1 MKQQKKKK
9 GRSVQD
15 LLGIKTFTKY
25 GLSTNKGELLFYLV
39 SPTNISVLSHTNIE
53 IKIRHLMM
61 VLSALPDIEIVCTDS
76 SECFDDNKAYL
87 TERLEVEEN
96 AKVRKLIKKDIE
108 FLDTVQVEM
117 ATARQFFFV
126 ARIKGQKDKQV
137 FETANRIESKIAGE
151 GFEVHRLKKPEIKR
165 ILALYFDASM
175 RVRPCPTL
183 TANSFTRERMM
194 RMRNKPV
201 LIFFCLLLSAAAVL
215 SGAKIYSELKER
227 QKEKKDFASVAEI
240 AKLPITEAPAESV
253 TDTETE
259 PSAEPTEQSVAEHN
273 IQALIAENAD
283 CIGWLSIDGTSIS
296 YPVMYTPSE
305 PQKYLR
311 RSFYGQY
318 SQSGVPFLDGR
329 CSTVGGNLIIYGHN
343 MKNGTMF
350 SDLKKYLNTDFLN
363 AHRTV
368 RLETAG
374 GVFLFTV
381 TEVLK
386 TNTADPWYDRIS
398 CEGGRRLLLSTCYG
412 SGKDGRLLII
422 AEE

>member
-9 GRSVQD
+9 GRSVQE
-15 LLGIKTFTKY
+15 LMGIKTFTKY

-87 TERLEVEEN
+87 TERLKTEEN
-96 AKVRKLIKKDIE
+96 GRVKKLIKKDID
-108 FLDTVQVEM
+108 FLDNIQTEM

-126 ARIKGQKDKQV
+126 ARLKSQKEKQV

-151 GFEVHRLKKPEIKR
+151 GFEVHRLKNRRSSAFWRYTLKR
-165 ILALYFDASM
+165 VC

-183 TANSFTRERMM
+183 TANSFTRVRMM
-194 RMRNKPV
+194 RTRNKPA

-215 SGAKIYSELKER
+215 SGVKIHSELKER

-240 AKLPITEAPAESV
+240 AKLPMTEAPAESV
-253 TDTETE
+253 TDTKTET
-259 PSAEPTEQSVAEHN
+259 SAEPTEQPVAGHN

-311 RSFYGQY
+311 RSFYGKY

-363 AHRTV
+363 SHRTV
-368 RLETAG
+368 RLETAD

-381 TEVLK
+381 TEVRR
-386 TNTADPWYDRIS
+386 TNTADPWYDRTT
-398 CEGGRRLLLSTCYG
+398 CEDGRRLILSTCYG